1 MFHPRSLPAL
11 AVLMSGLTLASA
23 PAQELTAKQLDGIWA
38 DLIRNDQD
46 GSKTALQGVV
56 ALAKAPKAAVPFLK
70 DRLKPV
76 PPADPKKISQAVADL
91 DSANFQAREQ
101 ATRTLEGLGVVAVPA
116 IEKKLQDKLPLEV
129 QQRLEAVLQKIDD
142 RPLTAEE
149 LRASR
154 AIEALEAIGTPEA
167 RAVLDTLARG
177 GAGALV
183 TDRARQALGRLQ
195 RQAAGN

>member
-1 MFHPRSLPAL
+1 MIAVRYVLIAPVLLGAMAL
-11 AVLMSGLTLASA
+11 TAA
-23 PAQELTAKQLDGIWA
+23 PAQELSAKQLDGIWA
-38 DLIRNDQD
+38 TFIRNDQE
-46 GSKTALQGVV
+46 GSKAALQGVV
-56 ALAKAPKAAVPFLK
+56 ALAKSPKAAVPFLK

-76 PPADPKKISQAVADL
+76 PPADVKKLNQAIADL

-101 ATRTLEGLGVVAVPA
+101 ATVTLESLGVVAVPA

-142 RPLTAEE
+142 RPMLADE

-154 AIEALEAIGTPEA
+154 AIEVLEAIGTPEA
-167 RAVLDTLARG
+167 RGVLESLAKG

-183 TDRARQALGRLQ
+183 TDRAQQALGRLQ
-195 RQAAGN
+195 RRGAGK